1 MHGIIIGRF
10 MPPHRGH
17 LYLADFAATL
27 VDRLTVLVCSL
38 SWEPIAGD
46 LRFAWMQDLCP
57 HSRVVHI
64 TEEIPAARRDQP
76 GAIAIWADAVRRYVH
91 EPVDV
96 VFASEPYGWELAEQ
110 LGARFV
116 EVDPARES
124 IPVSASVIRE
134 NPYAYWRYLP
144 PPVRAY
150 YARHVAVTGVDA
162 EYYAVALARRLQTV
176 VVRPPRAP
184 ERTTDGG
191 DGEDGGDD
199 GRNDRSWEYRTELT
213 VDHPFG
219 ARAIHAA
226 LVAALARA
234 SNRFVIHALPEDAD
248 RALLPHTV
256 RFEHTFPVD
265 RQAIDETTTWVESIV
280 DTLERALPSADV
292 PVDRGAGFERG
303 PE

>member
-46 LRFAWMQDLCP
+46 LRFAWMQELCP

-110 LGARFV
+110 LGARCV

-134 NPYAYWRYLP
+134 NPYA
-144 PPVRAY
+144 
-150 YARHVAVTGVDA
+150 
-162 EYYAVALARRLQTV
+162 
-176 VVRPPRAP
+176 
-184 ERTTDGG
+184 
-191 DGEDGGDD
+191 
-199 GRNDRSWEYRTELT
+199 
-213 VDHPFG
+213 
-219 ARAIHAA
+219 
-226 LVAALARA
+226 
-234 SNRFVIHALPEDAD
+234 
-248 RALLPHTV
+248 
-256 RFEHTFPVD
+256 
-265 RQAIDETTTWVESIV
+265 
-280 DTLERALPSADV
+280 
-292 PVDRGAGFERG
+292 
-303 PE
+303 